1 MTYAVSKISA
11 QSPDM
16 SDAEFA
22 EFVADIQKNGQLVPI
37 WIRGAEIIDGRKRFA
52 ACVQLGIKPKVVN
65 LDPAQN
71 TDDIARAL
79 NVLRTHYTS
88 SQRALYAAKSAIRAE
103 GRPKQSTSRLLSG
116 PTATEAAHEA
126 GVSRDYVFK
135 AKQVIRDGVPEITQ
149 AVEKGELTV
158 RGALAIVEQVPKDE
172 QPSVVARVVEA
183 SKDKPKQSPTAKIL
197 NNGED
202 VRRHR
207 AQPAKPDEQFR
218 RSISMLEV
226 AVDVLMT
233 NAPMVKRDFKRA
245 EWLESLSDS
254 RTTITHI
261 IKALEN

>member
-37 WIRGAEIIDGRKRFA
+37 WVRGAEIIDGRKRFA
-52 ACVQLGIKPKVVN
+52 ACIQLGIKPKVVN
-65 LDPAQN
+65 LDPQQD

-79 NVLRTHYTS
+79 NVLRTHYSS
-88 SQRALYAAKSAIRAE
+88 SQRALYAASRVSRPSSGSQKSE
-103 GRPKQSTSRLLSG
+103 STSRL
-116 PTATEAAHEA
+116 PTAEQVASEA

-135 AKQVIRDGVPEITQ
+135 ARQVVRDGTPEVVD
-149 AVEKGELTV
+149 AVKKGSLTV
-158 RGALAIVEQVPKDE
+158 RGALAIVEQVPKGE
-172 QPSVVARVVEA
+172 QPNVVARVVEA